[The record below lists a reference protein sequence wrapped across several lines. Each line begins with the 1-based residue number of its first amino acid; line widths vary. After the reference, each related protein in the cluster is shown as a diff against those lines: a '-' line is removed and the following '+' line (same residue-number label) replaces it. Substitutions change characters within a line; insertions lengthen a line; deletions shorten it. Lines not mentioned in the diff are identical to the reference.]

1 MTVSVEI
8 LEGRLFAQ
16 RRLLVRL
23 LAELAPGLGGQAW
36 LDRFM
41 PDTTGVADAQEDPG
55 AVPDPAFA
63 VEAAVAQEHRLMA
76 AEVRRILAGLPQDPA
91 KP

>member
-1 MTVSVEI
+1 MAVSMEI

-23 LAELAPGLGGQAW
+23 LAEVAPGLGGQAW

-41 PDTTGVADAQEDPG
+41 PDTTSVADAQEDPG
-55 AVPDPAFA
+55 AVPDAAFA
-63 VEAAVAQEHRLMA
+63 VEAAVAQEQRLMA
-76 AEVRRILAGLPQDPA
+76 AEVRRILAGSRQDHE